1 MFRICVYCGSSE
13 GTDPVFRSAA
23 LELGQKLAALGVG
36 LVYGGGGSGLMG
48 AVADA
53 VMEGGGEVIGIIPK
67 LLIEREHEHRGLTHL
82 HEVETM
88 HQRKQR
94 MADLSDAYIALP
106 GGIGTLEEL
115 IEIFTWQQLGYHEKP
130 VAILNVEGFYDPL
143 LAFLSQMV
151 EKGFMTE
158 ATASMLI
165 IETETGRLLD
175 RILHQTGK
183 QIEQESRA
191 GS

>member
-23 LELGQKLAALGVG
+23 LELGQKLASRGIG

-53 VMEGGGEVIGIIPK
+53 VMASGGEVIGIIPK

-94 MADLSDAYIALP
+94 MADLSDAYIAMP

-115 IEIFTWQQLGYHEKP
+115 VEIFTWQQLGYHEKP
-130 VAILNVEGFYDPL
+130 VAILNVNGFYDPL
-143 LAFLSQMV
+143 LAFLVQMV
-151 EKGFMTE
+151 EKGFVTE
-158 ATASMLI
+158 ATVSKLI
-165 IETETGRLLD
+165 IETEPGKLLD
-175 RILHQTGK
+175 AIFDHKG
-183 QIEQESRA
+183 E
-191 GS
+191 